1 MQCDNYS
8 PACSNCSRAKV
19 PCVYTDNAYPSSYVK
34 ALEERVRQLEEDLTY
49 SNPADTG
56 IPPDLHTE
64 RHHVSQGNS
73 GTGGYSGAQYAQPAL
88 QENVQDRTAGGSS
101 GGRLALG
108 LGVLSSCAAAE
119 PHYFGFSAGL
129 SLAHFVQVAIEA
141 GHDSADVSLPLL
153 ADRPFS
159 NQSPSANAT
168 IASLPT
174 FEAGANYL
182 QAYNSLVHPLYPF
195 LSRDRLWKLHRLL
208 TKQGTAHGT
217 PTEEADLTTMHL
229 VYAIGSRCLQL
240 LGRTEMSKTTPEGH
254 LLRAMNNMSEVLK
267 FTSTK
272 AIEITLLLAIH
283 SMRSPSG
290 KHIFYSEAFGCA
302 LACLYLFRAIADD
315 SLDIQVAASGICPD
329 WQ

>member
-8 PACSNCSRAKV
+8 PACSNCSRGKV
-19 PCVYTDNAYPSSYVK
+19 ACVYSDNAYPSSYVK

-49 SNPADTG
+49 TNSAGTG
-56 IPPDLHTE
+56 IPPDRQSE
-64 RHHVSQGNS
+64 RHHVPQGNS
-73 GTGGYSGAQYAQPAL
+73 GTDGYSEAQCAQSAT
-88 QENVQDRTAGGSS
+88 QENVEDRTAGGRS

-129 SLAHFVQVAIEA
+129 SLAHFVQVAIES
-141 GHDSADVSLPLL
+141 GHDFADVSLPLL

-159 NQSPSANAT
+159 NHSPSANAT

-174 FEAGANYL
+174 FEAGAKYL
-182 QAYNSLVHPLYPF
+182 QAYISLVHPLYPF
-195 LSRDRLWKLHRLL
+195 LSQARLWKLHKLL
-208 TKQGTAHGT
+208 TKQGAVRGT
-217 PTEEADLTTMHL
+217 PLEEADLTTVHL

-240 LGRTEMSKTTPEGH
+240 LGRTDMSKTTPEGH
-254 LLRAMNNMSEVLK
+254 LLRGMKNMSEVLK

-290 KHIFYSEAFGCA
+290 KYIFLLRNLRRC
-302 LACLYLFRAIADD
+302 
-315 SLDIQVAASGICPD
+315 SGLRIPLQGID
-329 WQ
+329 